1 MIKNDGN
8 MTKEIT
14 LILPESVE
22 VIDLSY
28 YWRTATGSYIKTT
41 TAIMGDNCNNGNRV
55 MCALFEEGE

>member
-1 MIKNDGN
+1 MRRNDGN

-14 LILPESVE
+14 IVLPESVE

-28 YWRTATGSYIKTT
+28 YWRSATGSHITST
-41 TAIMGDNCNNGNRV
+41 IAIMGDNCCDGNRV